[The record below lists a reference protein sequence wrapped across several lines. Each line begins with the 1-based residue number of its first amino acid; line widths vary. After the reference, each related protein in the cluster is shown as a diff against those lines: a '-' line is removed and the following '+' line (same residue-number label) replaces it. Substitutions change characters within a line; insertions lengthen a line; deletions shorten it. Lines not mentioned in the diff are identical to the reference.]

1 MEDEQSNAS
10 QSYKTF
16 VRPSWPYEEWREVQR
31 KIELED
37 ENGQIAHA
45 VPSHDD
51 EEAFEPDHWADDLSA
66 PVDNNVPL
74 CHLLHFM
81 EPELNGGGNESNEI
95 LEEMT
100 EMMRKTTE
108 KLHSCCLVFE
118 NCYIIPVGSMAE
130 NTKIGKADEF
140 DYAVVLPYFK
150 TFDKLFP
157 IIFQK
162 DQSLLYSD
170 PAYVALANDMAMEGK
185 TKDIQENF
193 QAALKCVWSLYMVN
207 FIPEGWELHAPEWS
221 CHGAEHGIARTFHL
235 NRLSDG
241 FLVDIDICF
250 WTPIHKSTLAEKGD
264 HLDHKNYLL
273 ENCLDNEMKLFAIL
287 PTDRNLDYSTNMV
300 RFAMSV
306 KESEAL
312 NKYGPNNGRI
322 QCYRLAKCIAKY
334 FIPNIQKKKNCS
346 RCLECLVSSYALKN
360 IVLYMANNYP
370 DDKMWTKE
378 QLGNRVCE
386 VFAILN
392 FCTKINFSQISAFF
406 TPYIIKLRTLSEKYD
421 SANGVLEY
429 KDTGWSFNKA
439 EDPLFTEDPIS
450 KKGVQND
457 SADGVLEDKD
467 TGWSFNEAEPCFL
480 PEMKMLDPL
489 FTEDPIS
496 KKVLQNY
503 FCFLHESDWSVP
515 EVVDRLNETLTAFME
530 SEESERKEYANN
542 PGCLCFQP
550 YSASDFAVETSSSQM
565 AEYDHD

>member
-1 MEDEQSNAS
+1 MEDQQSNAS
-10 QSYKTF
+10 QSYETF
-16 VRPSWPYEEWREVQR
+16 VRPSWPYEEWRKVQR

-45 VPSHDD
+45 VPSPDD
-51 EEAFEPDHWADDLSA
+51 EEDFEPDHWASDLSA

-81 EPELNGGGNESNEI
+81 EPELNGSGNESKEI

-108 KLHSCCLVFE
+108 KLHSCYLVFE
-118 NCYIIPVGSMAE
+118 NCYVIPVGSVAE

-162 DQSLLYSD
+162 DESLLYSD
-170 PAYVALANDMAMEGK
+170 PAYVALANDMAIEGE

-193 QAALKCVWSLYMVN
+193 QAALKCVWSFYMVD
-207 FIPEGWELHAPEWS
+207 FIPEGWELHAPELS
-221 CHGAEHGIARTFHL
+221 CHGAERGIARTFHL

-250 WTPIHKSTLAEKGD
+250 WTPIHKSTLAEKVD
-264 HLDHKNYLL
+264 HLDHKHYLL

-287 PTDRNLDYSTNMV
+287 PTDQNLDYSTNMV

-322 QCYRLAKCIAKY
+322 QCYRLAKCITKY
-334 FIPNIQKKKNCS
+334 FIPKIQKKKNCS
-346 RCLECLVSSYALKN
+346 RCLDCLVSSYALKN

-421 SANGVLEY
+421 SENGVLEC
-429 KDTGWSFNKA
+429 KGTGWSFNEA
-439 EDPLFTEDPIS
+439 EDPIFTEDPIS

-457 SADGVLEDKD
+457 SANGVLEDKD

-530 SEESERKEYANN
+530 GEESERREYANN
-542 PGCLCFQP
+542 PGGLCFQP
-550 YSASDFAVETSSSQM
+550 Y
-565 AEYDHD
+565 